1 LIADASL
8 LNLENMNDHNY
19 NYRHLP
25 PESRGLWKSWSRGR
39 ILGLATLLM
48 AGNFF
53 FQILVYMAR
62 EDLFLPVL
70 IGAVAGVLLPAF
82 LIARR
87 CNFDFRR
94 DFGLTAPHPLV
105 LAAAALLAVCSLLPT
120 SLLAEFSLRLH
131 PADPQWESFLRE
143 HLPTTT
149 AGIIMAVVTVVAV
162 APLAEEIIFRG
173 LLHRLT
179 SSLWGAV
186 PAALISSIVFG
197 IVHGEP
203 WFLFGLIGVGL
214 VLAFIWETTRSVTAC
229 WLAHAVH
236 NSISLWAMLNHEG
249 ELAEPQ
255 GITVQDWGLTAVS
268 VLGLLLVGKFL
279 LTKGKARHRTTDPGS
294 LS

>member
-1 LIADASL
+1 
-8 LNLENMNDHNY
+8 MNDHNY

-39 ILGLATLLM
+39 ILGLTTLLM

-53 FQILVYMAR
+53 FQILVYLAR

-87 CNFDFRR
+87 WNFDFRR

-203 WFLFGLIGVGL
+203 WFLF
-214 VLAFIWETTRSVTAC
+214 AC

-249 ELAEPQ
+249 EFAEPQ
-255 GITVQDWGLTAVS
+255 GITVQDWGLTVASIV
-268 VLGLLLVGKFL
+268 GLLLVGKFL
-279 LTKGKARHRTTDPGS
+279 LTKGKARHRATDPGS
-294 LS
+294 LSGLEIRGF